1 MDRELHPSGF
11 DIKDFEDYDKAEP
24 FRQLA
29 SKWKMNPSILA
40 HRYALSVEKVSS
52 VILGVKN
59 RKELLDC
66 IEAESLGELDQDQI
80 SAIDMTLS
88 R

>member
-1 MDRELHPSGF
+1 M
-11 DIKDFEDYDKAEP
+11 
-24 FRQLA
+24 LA
-29 SKWKMNPSILA
+29 SEWNMNPSILA
-40 HRYALSVEKVSS
+40 HRYALSAEKVSS

-59 RKELLDC
+59 REELLEC

-80 SAIDMTLS
+80 SAIDTVLS